1 MRVHD
6 GLKRWRAN
14 VPATSADPWT
24 ARGYRRARDDDDAA
38 FGEVARAEE
47 LVAARNDAR
56 RKKKWRSADE
66 LLDELLDLNVEVD
79 DAAKEWRSFASSY
92 RRLAGDASAD
102 VDEADVQARL
112 LERLRAKMRRDYAE
126 ADDIR
131 FALED
136 ELGVRVND
144 AERTWESIPNKGA

>member
-1 MRVHD
+1 MALARQ
-6 GLKRWRAN
+6 RARHERR
-14 VPATSADPWT
+14 PWT
-24 ARGYRRARDDDDAA
+24 ARGS
-38 FGEVARAEE
+38 GARATTTTPRSARSRAPRSR
-47 LVAARNDAR
+47 AARNDAR

-112 LERLRAKMRRDYAE
+112 LARLRAKMRRDYAE